1 MIVSLLESIE
11 ILANAINS
19 FVKNCLK
26 GLRAN
31 VAQIESQLESDLMI
45 VTRLVPLIGYDEA
58 AEIAQ
63 TAAKT
68 GKTIKQV
75 LFDRKIRLKDDLDR
89 ILDPKR
95 MV

>member
-1 MIVSLLESIE
+1 MV
-11 ILANAINS
+11 
-19 FVKNCLK
+19 
-26 GLRAN
+26 
-31 VAQIESQLESDLMI
+31 

-75 LFDRKIRLKDDLDR
+75 VLERKMRLKRDLDKV
-89 ILDPKR
+89 LDPKR
-95 MV
+95 MA